1 MDWIIEQMRKKTWSP
16 YAAGVFFGL
25 VNVLALIM
33 ISKPLGASSA
43 FGKLVGLGLS
53 GVFPKAVDIMYFKF
67 VAPPAVNFTVIILL
81 GVVIGGF
88 ISSKMSGDFRW
99 RTVTDEQWID
109 MFGPAIWKKWVVAF
123 LGGIILEFSA
133 GLAGG
138 CTSGLAIS
146 GTMQLAPSGL
156 IFIGGLFTTGILTSL
171 LIYGKKW

>member
-1 MDWIIEQMRKKTWSP
+1 MDWIIDQMRKKTWSP
-16 YAAGVFFGL
+16 YAAGVFFGI

-43 FGKLVGLGLS
+43 FGKLAGLS
-53 GVFPKAVDIMYFKF
+53 LKGLIPSAVECMYFKF
-67 VAPPAVNFTVIILL
+67 VSPPGINFTVIVLL
-81 GVVIGGF
+81 GVIIGGF

-99 RTVTDEQWID
+99 RTITDQQWID
-109 MFGPAIWKKWVVAF
+109 RFGPEPWKKWVVAF
-123 LGGIILEFSA
+123 AGGILLEWSA

-156 IFIGGLFTTGILTSL
+156 IFIGGLFAAGIITSF
-171 LIYGKKW
+171 LIYGKEY